1 MVVMHSKEPLARLAL
16 QACLLGASTLGASV
30 FFGFV
35 KAPVLSFR

>member
-1 MVVMHSKEPLARLAL
+1 MVVMQNSQPLAV

>member
-1 MVVMHSKEPLARLAL
+1 MQNAQPIARLAM
-16 QACLLGASTLGASV
+16 QACLVGASTLGASV

>member
-1 MVVMHSKEPLARLAL
+1 MVVMQNSQPLARLAV